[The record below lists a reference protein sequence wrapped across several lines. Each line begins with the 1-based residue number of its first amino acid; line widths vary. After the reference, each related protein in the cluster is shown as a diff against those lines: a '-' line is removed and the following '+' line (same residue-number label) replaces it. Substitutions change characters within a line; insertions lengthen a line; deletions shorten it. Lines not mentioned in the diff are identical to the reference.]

1 MAAVPT
7 VPLLICVTGV
17 ECTGKTALAE
27 QLARWLDAPL
37 VSEAARDY
45 LRGRTNYD
53 RDDVLAIARAQL
65 AAEHSALERAESVA
79 VADTDLTVIQVW
91 WQEKYG
97 ELDPWLIEALARRT
111 PRRYLLPQPDL
122 PWEFD
127 PLRESPH
134 DRERLHERYRALL
147 EADLFPFA
155 EVFGLGEARFEGARE
170 AVAPW
175 LAQACAAR

>member
-1 MAAVPT
+1 MAVSTA
-7 VPLLICVTGV
+7 PLLICVTGV
-17 ECTGKTALAE
+17 ECTGKTTLAE
-27 QLARWLDAPL
+27 HLAHWLEAPL
-37 VSEAARDY
+37 VSEAARAY
-45 LRGRTNYD
+45 LHGRTDYD

-65 AAEHSALERAESVA
+65 AAEQTALERAETVV

-91 WQEKYG
+91 WEEKYG
-97 ELDPWLIEALARRT
+97 DLDPWLVEALARRT

-147 EADLFPFA
+147 AADPFPSA
-155 EVFGLGEARFEGARE
+155 EIGGRGAARFEGARH
-170 AVAPW
+170 AVAEW
-175 LAQACAAR
+175 LAGPAADR